1 MQKSTKLCLNT
12 LILNL
17 WLQMPI
23 EYSIA
28 GQSGYTVSL
37 FSFPLFTVTSSHLLI
52 STQDS
57 YTFSSSQFMTEL
69 IIYGENRNSTCL
81 GALAELLE
89 LEAVP
94 KTHWAVW
101 LKLNQVQEVGSQS
114 LGTAVLWLPWQ
125 DCWSRETW
133 GQSLPLERGL

>member
-1 MQKSTKLCLNT
+1 
-12 LILNL
+12 
-17 WLQMPI
+17 MPI

-57 YTFSSSQFMTEL
+57 CTFSSSQFMTEL

-101 LKLNQVQEVGSQS
+101 LKLNQVQEVGSPWGLLYSGS
-114 LGTAVLWLPWQ
+114 LGRTAGAERPGGRASHLREGSNSSLLIWQ
-125 DCWSRETW
+125 K
-133 GQSLPLERGL
+133 L